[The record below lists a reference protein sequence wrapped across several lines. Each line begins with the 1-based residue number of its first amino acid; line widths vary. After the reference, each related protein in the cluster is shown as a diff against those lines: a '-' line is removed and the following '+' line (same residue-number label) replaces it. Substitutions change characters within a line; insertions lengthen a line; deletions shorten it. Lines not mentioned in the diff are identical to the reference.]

1 MPVHHPEGKTDVTV
15 KKAIPPTP
23 TPETTPHQPQPY
35 VPAHLTHPR
44 RRRHS
49 RRRWQQTRLPSGL
62 TVIVEPMAHVRSVA
76 VSAWSRIGARHEPA
90 AYNGISHFI
99 EHMLFKG
106 TQQRTTY
113 QIAVESDRLGG
124 QIEAATMMEG
134 VNYHIQTLDLYLPQA
149 LDLLLDLLGAPRFD
163 ETEFVRERSVI
174 LEEINMIADNPEEL
188 AFEHFLANFFPQHAL
203 GRPIE
208 GSPHTLRRLTPDTL
222 RHFHY
227 LAYHPQHLVISV
239 AGHADPT
246 PVLEQCRARFL
257 EAPDLTQ
264 IEHYQ
269 VFEPYVGTPTF
280 CINEYRDTEQVHLFL
295 GLPAPSLHSPHR
307 TASTLLATLL
317 GGGLSSRLFL
327 RIREEAGLA
336 YNIYADTIA
345 YSDAGLFLIYAAIA
359 PRNLKR
365 TVRAIL
371 TEVAAIAGGHIT
383 ADEVELAKAQHLT
396 SLHLGHDTASVRAN
410 QNGYQEITFGQV
422 FSNEDLEQEI
432 NCVTTSELQLLA
444 KRLFAGQTFSGLAL
458 GDLRR
463 SQLRPE
469 LLHVPHSVP
478 HSTIQVI
485 S

>member
-1 MPVHHPEGKTDVTV
+1 V
-15 KKAIPPTP
+15 KKSIPPTP

-44 RRRHS
+44 RT
-49 RRRWQQTRLPSGL
+49 RRRGWQRTRLPNGL

-76 VSAWSRIGARHEPA
+76 VSAWSRMGARHEPA
-90 AYNGISHFI
+90 AYNGISHFV

-106 TQQRTTY
+106 TRHRTTH

-124 QIEAATMMEG
+124 QVEAATMMEG

-163 ETEFVRERSVI
+163 ETEFARERSVI
-174 LEEINMIADNPEEL
+174 LEEIKMIADNPEEL

-208 GSPHTLRRLTPDTL
+208 GTPRTLRRLSPDDL
-222 RHFHY
+222 RRFHH
-227 LAYHPQHLVISV
+227 LAYHPQNLVISV
-239 AGHADPT
+239 AGHVEAAL
-246 PVLEQCRARFL
+246 VLEQCQSAFAGTTPSDPAQSER
-257 EAPDLTQ
+257 
-264 IEHYQ
+264 YQ
-269 VFEPYVGTPTF
+269 VFEPYVGAPTF
-280 CINEYRDTEQVHLFL
+280 CLNEHRDTEQVHLLL
-295 GLPAPSLHSPHR
+295 GLPAPSLLSPDR

-327 RIREEAGLA
+327 RVREEAGLA
-336 YNIYADTIA
+336 YNIYADAMA
-345 YSDAGLFLIYAAIA
+345 YRDAGVFLIYAAVA

-371 TEVAAIAGGHIT
+371 TEVAAVASGDLT
-383 ADEVELAKAQHLT
+383 EDEVDLAKAQHLT
-396 SLHLGHDTASVRAN
+396 SLHLGHDTSSVRAN
-410 QNGYQEITFGQV
+410 QDGYQEITFGQV

-432 NCVTTSELQLLA
+432 NGVTPSQLQLLA
-444 KRLFAGQTFSGLAL
+444 RELFAGKAFSGLAL
-458 GDLRR
+458 GDLGRYR
-463 SQLRPE
+463 LHPDSLHIPR
-469 LLHVPHSVP
+469 HVPR
-478 HSTIQVI
+478 STVQVI

>member
-1 MPVHHPEGKTDVTV
+1 V
-15 KKAIPPTP
+15 KKSIPPTP

-44 RRRHS
+44 RRRT
-49 RRRWQQTRLPSGL
+49 RRRGWQRTRLPNGL

-90 AYNGISHFI
+90 AYNGISHFV

-106 TQQRTTY
+106 THRRTTH

-124 QIEAATMMEG
+124 QVEAATMMEG

-163 ETEFVRERSVI
+163 ETEFIRERSVI
-174 LEEINMIADNPEEL
+174 LEEIRMIADNPEEL

-208 GSPHTLRRLTPDTL
+208 GTPRTLRRLSPDDL
-222 RHFHY
+222 RRFHH
-227 LAYHPQHLVISV
+227 LAYHPRHLVISV
-239 AGHADPT
+239 AGHVDAAL
-246 PVLEQCRARFL
+246 VLEQCQAGFTGTTP
-257 EAPDLTQ
+257 PDPAQ
-264 IEHYQ
+264 IEQYQ
-269 VFEPYVGTPTF
+269 AFEPYVGAPTF
-280 CINEYRDTEQVHLFL
+280 CLNEHRDTEQVHLLL
-295 GLPAPSLHSPHR
+295 GLPAPSLQSPHR

-327 RIREEAGLA
+327 RVREEAGLA
-336 YNIYADTIA
+336 YNIYADAMA
-345 YSDAGLFLIYAAIA
+345 YSDAGVFLIHAAVA

-371 TEVAAIAGGHIT
+371 TEVAAVANGHLT
-383 ADEVELAKAQHLT
+383 EDEVDLAKAQHLT
-396 SLHLGHDTASVRAN
+396 SLHLGHDTSSVRAN
-410 QNGYQEITFGQV
+410 QDGYQEITFGQI

-432 NCVTTSELQLLA
+432 NSVTPSQLQLLA
-444 KRLFAGQTFSGLAL
+444 RELFAGKIFSGLAL
-458 GDLRR
+458 GDLGRC
-463 SQLRPE
+463 QLHPAS
-469 LLHVPHSVP
+469 LHVPRHVP
-478 HSTIQVI
+478 RSTVQVI